1 MNQGFDVHLY
11 ALVRVK
17 ISEVRAADQT
27 AAIRA
32 AMDAVSLDDVFNRTY
47 AAPRLANAH
56 GVVTAV
62 EYADEVQYAL
72 VDERGDDEYERS
84 RAFRMNDDGAWVLE
98 TVP

>member
-1 MNQGFDVHLY
+1 VNQTFDVHLY

-17 ISEVRAADQT
+17 VCEVLAADQS
-27 AAIRA
+27 AAIRT
-32 AMDAVSLDDVFNRTY
+32 AMDAVCLDDVFNRTY
-47 AAPRLANAH
+47 AAHSSPNAR

-72 VDERGDDEYERS
+72 VDERGDAEYERS
-84 RAFRMNDDGAWVLE
+84 RAFRMNDDGTWVLE

>member
-1 MNQGFDVHLY
+1 
-11 ALVRVK
+11 VRVK

-27 AAIRA
+27 AAIRT
-32 AMDAVSLDDVFNRTY
+32 AMDAVRLDDVFNRTY

-72 VDERGDDEYERS
+72 VDERGDEQYERS
-84 RAFRMNDDGAWVLE
+84 RAYRVGDEGTWVSDTE
-98 TVP
+98 P